1 MRLDPNCLWRND
13 TDLATR
19 SLKTRLLLQPKT
31 RHHPLLLANPLS
43 HCSSN
48 TFQGVV
54 VAKTNVVVATVV
66 VGKPPFVAR
75 VEREK
80 VEGKLSSITADQ
92 LKTSLQQINLFFWHC
107 ICVEMMG
114 PAVKYMGGEAR
125 TFQLNVDELCWFLL
139 KEFAVKCGS
148 YNKGD
153 HIYYLIPDAETFEK
167 GLRRVYSDDEVRVM
181 SDVMVKF
188 RCISCYVVA
197 AAENYEAQNDENVDG
212 EGPIYGSTGQLLS
225 KEDVDDERIVT
236 RSEKGKSQDEREADT
251 AEDEFVSD
259 YDESGDELNTECE
272 GEDNEVGKRRK
283 KRKCLVVNS
292 STDFIMSVED
302 QHTCVRNMESN
313 RQLKS
318 TWLAKQ
324 FLELFKPRP
333 HWQAKEIV
341 ETIRVAYK
349 VLVKVGFA
357 YKVIYYA
364 HRLLHGSMKEHYSKL
379 GRYLEALKESSPN
392 SYFKLEVDNSTHPAT
407 FDKVFFCSDGV
418 KQGWLKG
425 CRKVLC
431 LDGCFLQTFL
441 GGMLLSAIGRDA
453 NEQMYPLAWA
463 AVEGETNASWQWFLP
478 HFKKAVGDEMKA
490 LFWKAAKAY
499 NEADFNNAIE
509 EMEQVDPGAVIAF
522 KAHNPS
528 LFCRA
533 FVRINSKCDVIMSN
547 MAETFNG
554 YIIHARNKHLIYMLE
569 DIQAALMQRMV
580 LKKTE
585 MEKNPFEICPR
596 VQAKLEK
603 EKEEVAHCLTLP
615 SNVNQF
621 QVNHR
626 MDSLADTYLKT
637 NNGSISPCPGERHW
651 PSVELPLDPPP
662 IKIGPGRPRKN
673 RRKHPMENP
682 KKKGK
687 LIKHGV
693 EMKCSICKSKSHNK
707 RKCLD
712 KDKGPTE
719 EPAPKRRRGRPS
731 KDATSHATLAYEM
744 TSPTHH
750 DEVEEAEVE
759 AAMVEV
765 EVELQLEIE
774 DEVGVEEGEEVGV
787 EEGWKNSNR
796 LWCSVQLATDSKAL
810 QANTSVDSKTPQAS
824 TRKH

>member
-1 MRLDPNCLWRND
+1 
-13 TDLATR
+13 
-19 SLKTRLLLQPKT
+19 
-31 RHHPLLLANPLS
+31 
-43 HCSSN
+43 
-48 TFQGVV
+48 
-54 VAKTNVVVATVV
+54 
-66 VGKPPFVAR
+66 
-75 VEREK
+75 
-80 VEGKLSSITADQ
+80 
-92 LKTSLQQINLFFWHC
+92 
-107 ICVEMMG
+107 MMG
-114 PAVKYMGGEAR
+114 SAVKYMGGEAR
-125 TFQLNVDELCWFLL
+125 TFQLDVDELCWFLL
-139 KEFAVKCGS
+139 EEFAVKCGC

-153 HIYYLIPDAETFEK
+153 HIYYLIPDAETFEM

-197 AAENYEAQNDENVDG
+197 AVNAQSMAVVLGPLSPFTPFETFADLQAEQYEAENYEAQIDENANG

-225 KEDVDDERIVT
+225 EEDVDDESESQGLSSGEEWGSDSDTDDEEFRDSRRKIEAWNAAALSTARDLQQKALQGTVT
-236 RSEKGKSQDEREADT
+236 RSEKGKSQEETEADT
-251 AEDEFVSD
+251 VKDEFVTD
-259 YDESGDELNTECE
+259 YDESRQQRLGVKCNPGCPFRLYCSWDS
-272 GEDNEVGKRRK
+272 RRAAF
-283 KRKCLVVNS
+283 VVK
-292 STDFIMSVED
+292 SVED

-324 FLELFKPRP
+324 FLELFKSRP
-333 HWQAKEIV
+333 HWPAKEIV
-341 ETIRVAYK
+341 ETIRVAYR

-357 YKVIYYA
+357 YKVKYYA

-407 FDKVFFCSDGV
+407 FDKVFFCFDGV

-431 LDGCFLQTFL
+431 VDGCFLKTFL

-463 AVEGETNASWQWFLP
+463 VVEGETNASWKWFLS
-478 HFKKAVGDEMKA
+478 HLKKAVGEEDGHGWTIISDENPGILNAVATELPSAEHRHCARHIFASWHRQFKGDEMKG
-490 LFWKAAKAY
+490 LFWKAVKAY
-499 NEADFNNAIE
+499 NEADFNDAIE

-533 FVRINSKCDVIMSN
+533 F
-547 MAETFNG
+547 NG
-554 YIIHARNKHLIYMLE
+554 AY
-569 DIQAALMQRMV
+569 
-580 LKKTE
+580 KTE
-585 MEKNPFEICPR
+585 MEKNPFEICPT

-603 EKEEVAHCLTLP
+603 EKEEAAHCLTLP

-626 MDSLADTYLKT
+626 MDSLAVDLQAKTCTCRKWDLTGIPCCHAVACIFWMHKNGEDFVSEWYKKDTYLKAYS
-637 NNGSISPCPGERHW
+637 GSISPCPGERHW
-651 PSVELPLDPPP
+651 PSFELPLDPPP
-662 IKIGPGRPRKN
+662 IKIGLGRPRKN

-687 LIKHGV
+687 LTKHGV
-693 EMKCSICKSKSHNK
+693 ELKCSICKSKSHNK
-707 RKCLD
+707 RKCPD

-719 EPAPKRRRGRPS
+719 EPAPKKRRGRPME
-731 KDATSHATLAYEM
+731 A
-744 TSPTHH
+744 
-750 DEVEEAEVE
+750 EVEAAMVEAEVELQLEIEEEVGVEAEVE

-765 EVELQLEIE
+765 EVELQLETE
-774 DEVGVEEGEEVGV
+774 EEVGVEEGEEVGV
-787 EEGWKNSNR
+787 EEG
-796 LWCSVQLATDSKAL
+796 VGEL
-810 QANTSVDSKTPQAS
+810 Q
-824 TRKH
+824 